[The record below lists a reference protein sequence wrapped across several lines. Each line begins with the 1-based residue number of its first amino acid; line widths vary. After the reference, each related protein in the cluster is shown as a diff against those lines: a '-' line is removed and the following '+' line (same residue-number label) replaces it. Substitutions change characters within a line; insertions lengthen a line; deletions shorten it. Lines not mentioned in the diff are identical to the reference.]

1 MVKQLLRRAP
11 QTVAPRTAIAV
22 MAARS
27 RAHSHVL
34 IREWGLRALNERLV
48 AELGRRVVS
57 GPFRGLVL
65 TDATLAEHIG
75 PFLLGTYESELHPTW
90 ERVFEQRFDQVLDV
104 GAKFGYY
111 AVGLAIRYPEAESV
125 TFDVDWWARRATRE
139 VARANGVE
147 QRVRVEGF
155 CSPEWI
161 ARHARPRA
169 FVISDCEGFED
180 HLSAG
185 AAVPALRTA
194 TMIIEVHEPAVP
206 GVTQRLL
213 ERFRAT
219 HEITTIEA
227 HAASEPPAEL
237 PPTSLTREELTR
249 ASQELRGVQSWLYL
263 RPRS

>member
-1 MVKQLLRRAP
+1 M
-11 QTVAPRTAIAV
+11 RTASSSAS
-22 MAARS
+22 AS
-27 RAHSHVL
+27 RAS
-34 IREWGLRALNERLV
+34 A
-48 AELGRRVVS
+48 
-57 GPFRGLVL
+57 
-65 TDATLAEHIG
+65 
-75 PFLLGTYESELHPTW
+75 
-90 ERVFEQRFDQVLDV
+90 
-104 GAKFGYY
+104 
-111 AVGLAIRYPEAESV
+111 
-125 TFDVDWWARRATRE
+125 
-139 VARANGVE
+139 
-147 QRVRVEGF
+147 
-155 CSPEWI
+155 EWI

>member
-75 PFLLGTYESELHPTW
+75 PLLLGTYESELHPTW

-111 AVGLAIRYPEAESV
+111 AAGLAIRYPDAESV

-155 CSPEWI
+155 C
-161 ARHARPRA
+161 
-169 FVISDCEGFED
+169 
-180 HLSAG
+180 
-185 AAVPALRTA
+185 
-194 TMIIEVHEPAVP
+194 
-206 GVTQRLL
+206 
-213 ERFRAT
+213 
-219 HEITTIEA
+219 
-227 HAASEPPAEL
+227 
-237 PPTSLTREELTR
+237 
-249 ASQELRGVQSWLYL
+249 
-263 RPRS
+263 